1 MELKA
6 IGHRMNDKEMRMK
19 IVMKAGMNGKEITMM
34 NMDISKEKERKEKE
48 KERKVMDH
56 KIKEKDKVKQ
66 IM

>member
-34 NMDISKEKERKEKE
+34 NMDISKVKRKERKRKR
-48 KERKVMDH
+48 KERSWTTRSRKRTR
-56 KIKEKDKVKQ
+56 
-66 IM
+66 